1 MKSYSIE
8 TISLFFIYFYFV
20 LEKLSLDY
28 QFDDGP
34 FSAVFLKERG
44 SGTDDALF
52 RTESNHTLIWII
64 LNHRDTLVV
73 LKWRVF
79 FKLTIYRI
87 ENG

>member
-1 MKSYSIE
+1 MRQIPSSAPEPRPLKAHCRLILA
-8 TISLFFIYFYFV
+8 ILGFYYV

-34 FSAVFLKERG
+34 FSAVFVKERG
-44 SGTDDALF
+44 SGADDSIC

-73 LKWRVF
+73 LK
-79 FKLTIYRI
+79 
-87 ENG
+87 

>member
-20 LEKLSLDY
+20 LEKLSLNY

-34 FSAVFLKERG
+34 FSAVFVKERG
-44 SGTDDALF
+44 SGADDAF
-52 RTESNHTLIWII
+52 CRTESNHTLIWII

-73 LKWRVF
+73 LK
-79 FKLTIYRI
+79 
-87 ENG
+87 

>member
-8 TISLFFIYFYFV
+8 TISLLFIYFYFV
-20 LEKLSLDY
+20 LEKLSLNY

-44 SGTDDALF
+44 SGTDDSIC

-73 LKWRVF
+73 LK
-79 FKLTIYRI
+79 
-87 ENG
+87 

>member
-20 LEKLSLDY
+20 LEKLSLNY

-34 FSAVFLKERG
+34 FSVVFQKERG
-44 SGTDDALF
+44 SGADDALF

-73 LKWRVF
+73 LK
-79 FKLTIYRI
+79 
-87 ENG
+87 